1 MLERS
6 AVATIPNV
14 PGWFVDLVDVTPQT
28 GEATIMRGWQQAARV
43 EVTSDPIFAVQ
54 RLWDNTLG
62 NLLWM
67 LSCSLACLIAG
78 ILLLRKLL
86 RPLNYMAKQ
95 SGSDYPSRVSDTP
108 RVTQNA
114 GITPRCRRHEFNGS

>member
-6 AVATIPNV
+6 AAASIPNV
-14 PGWFVDLVDVTPQT
+14 PAWFVDLVDVTPQT

-67 LSCSLACLIAG
+67 LSCSLASNRRYSAAAQNCCAHSITWQNNPK
-78 ILLLRKLL
+78 LLLV
-86 RPLNYMAKQ
+86 A
-95 SGSDYPSRVSDTP
+95 S
-108 RVTQNA
+108 
-114 GITPRCRRHEFNGS
+114 F